1 VSNKLL
7 NMINLKDNELT
18 EKIKGQEKTLV
29 LFSAEWCGPCKV
41 LKPNMESVEGELKE
55 SYNFIKADI
64 SENEENTKRFG
75 IKNIPTCIL
84 IQDDK
89 EISRFSGVKTS
100 EQIKKFLE
108 DSKN

>member
-1 VSNKLL
+1 
-7 NMINLKDNELT
+7 MINLKDNELT
-18 EKIKGQEKTLV
+18 EKIKSQEKTLV

-41 LKPNMESVEGELKE
+41 LKPNMELVEGELKD

-84 IQDDK
+84 IQEDK
-89 EISRFSGVKTS
+89 EIARFSGVKNT

-108 DSKN
+108 EYNKN

>member
-1 VSNKLL
+1 
-7 NMINLKDNELT
+7 MINLKDNELS
-18 EKIKGQEKTLV
+18 EKIKSQEKTLV

-41 LKPNMESVEGELKE
+41 LKPSLESVENELKD

-84 IQDDK
+84 IEEDK
-89 EISRFSGVKTS
+89 EIARFSGVKS
-100 EQIKKFLE
+100 ADQIKKFLE
-108 DSKN
+108 EIKN

>member
-1 VSNKLL
+1 
-7 NMINLKDNELT
+7 MINLKDNELT
-18 EKIKGQEKTLV
+18 EKIKSQEKTLV

-41 LKPNMESVEGELKE
+41 LKPNMELVEGELKD
-55 SYNFIKADI
+55 SYNFVKADI

-84 IQDDK
+84 IQEDK
-89 EISRFSGVKTS
+89 EIARFSGVKNT

-108 DSKN
+108 EYNKN

>member
-1 VSNKLL
+1 ML
-7 NMINLKDNELT
+7 NLKDNELS
-18 EKIKGQEKTLV
+18 EKIKGAEKSLV

-41 LKPNMESVEGELKE
+41 LKPSLESVENELKE

-84 IQDDK
+84 IQEDK
-89 EISRFSGVKTS
+89 EIARFSGVKS
-100 EQIKKFLE
+100 SDQIKKFLE
-108 DSKN
+108 EIKN

>member
-1 VSNKLL
+1 
-7 NMINLKDNELT
+7 MINLKDDELT
-18 EKIKGQEKTLV
+18 EKIKSQEKTLV

-41 LKPNMESVEGELKE
+41 LKPNMESVEGELKD
-55 SYNFIKADI
+55 SYNFVKADI

-84 IQDDK
+84 IQEDK
-89 EISRFSGVKTS
+89 EIARFSGVKNT

-108 DSKN
+108 EYNKN

>member
-1 VSNKLL
+1 
-7 NMINLKDNELT
+7 MINLKDDELT
-18 EKIKGQEKTLV
+18 EKIKAPEKTLV

-41 LKPNMESVEGELKE
+41 LKPNMEVVEDELKD

-84 IQDDK
+84 IQEDK
-89 EISRFSGVKTS
+89 EIARFSGVKNT

-108 DSKN
+108 EYNKN